1 MKRREE
7 KKRWDGQRRVSRVRE
22 GDEEVL
28 MVSEEENREGDSEV
42 TC

>member
-1 MKRREE
+1 MGWAEESESCERGRE
-7 KKRWDGQRRVSRVRE
+7 RE